1 MGDSGTYIYAVG
13 RELSADRMTSVR
25 GLGGSELR
33 LVEQDG
39 LVAVVSTVD
48 LDEFGESGLR
58 RNLEDLNWLEE
69 VARGHDEVVRT
80 AAAAAPTIAPLR
92 LATICH
98 TDEGV
103 RRRLDEW
110 HHDLVQALDR
120 IEGRS
125 EWSVK
130 AYTTP
135 PAPTRD
141 DRDTSETEIT
151 GSGTAYLRRRRAQLA
166 QEEQAAVDSAAV
178 ADELHSELAAGSVAS
193 RRLAPQDRRLSG
205 HSGIMTLNG
214 AYLVDTARTDSFHA
228 LVRDLAKRHPEIR
241 LQLDGPWPPYSF
253 ATLDDTP

>member
-1 MGDSGTYIYAVG
+1 MGDPGTYIYAVG

-25 GLGGSELR
+25 GLGGAELR

-58 RNLEDLNWLEE
+58 RNLEDLSWLEV
-69 VARGHDEVVRT
+69 VARGHDEVVRG
-80 AAAAAPTIAPLR
+80 AAEAAPTIAPLR
-92 LATICH
+92 LATICL
-98 TDEGV
+98 TDDGV

-110 HHDLVQALDR
+110 HHDLVQTLDR

-130 AYTTP
+130 IYTTP
-135 PAPTRD
+135 PAPID
-141 DRDTSETEIT
+141 DRDETEMT
-151 GSGTAYLRRRRAQLA
+151 NSGTAYLKRRRAQLA

-193 RRLAPQDRRLSG
+193 RRLAPQDPRLSG
-205 HSGIMTLNG
+205 HSGTMTLNG
-214 AYLVDTARTDSFHA
+214 AYLVDTAQTAGFHA
-228 LVRDLAKRHPEIR
+228 LVRELANRHPEIR

-253 ATLDDTP
+253 ATLEAP

>member
-1 MGDSGTYIYAVG
+1 MGDAGTYIYAVG

-58 RNLEDLNWLEE
+58 RNLEDLSWLEE
-69 VARGHDEVVRT
+69 VARGHDEVVRS
-80 AAAAAPTIAPLR
+80 AADAAPTIAPLR

-120 IEGRS
+120 IEGRN

-135 PAPTRD
+135 PTPVD
-141 DRDTSETEIT
+141 DRDTSEAESA
-151 GSGTAYLRRRRAQLA
+151 GPGTAYLKRRRAKLA
-166 QEEQAAVDSAAV
+166 QDEQAAVDSALV
-178 ADELHSELAAGSVAS
+178 ADEMHSELAAGSVAS
-193 RRLAPQDRRLSG
+193 RRLAPQDPRLSG
-205 HSGIMTLNG
+205 HRGTMALNG
-214 AYLVDTARTDSFHA
+214 AYLVDTARTDGFHA
-228 LVRDLAKRHPEIR
+228 LVRDLAERHPEIR
-241 LQLDGPWPPYSF
+241 LQIDGPWPPYSF

>member
-1 MGDSGTYIYAVG
+1 MGDAGTYIYAVG

-69 VARGHDEVVRT
+69 VARGHDEVVRS
-80 AAAAAPTIAPLR
+80 AAEAAPTIAPLR

-120 IEGRS
+120 IEGRN

-130 AYTTP
+130 VYTTP
-135 PAPTRD
+135 PAPVD
-141 DRDTSETEIT
+141 DRDTAEAEIT
-151 GSGTAYLRRRRAQLA
+151 GSGTAYLKRRRAQLA
-166 QEEQAAVDSAAV
+166 QDEQAAVDSAVV
-178 ADELHSELAAGSVAS
+178 ADEMHSELAAGSVAS
-193 RRLAPQDRRLSG
+193 RRLAPQDPRLSG
-205 HSGIMTLNG
+205 HSGTMTLNG
-214 AYLVDTARTDSFHA
+214 AYLVDIARSDSFHA
-228 LVRDLAKRHPEIR
+228 LVRDLAKRHSEIR
-241 LQLDGPWPPYSF
+241 LQIDGPWPPYSF
-253 ATLDDTP
+253 ATLDDIP

>member
-13 RELSADRMTSVR
+13 RELSADRMASVR
-25 GLGGSELR
+25 GLGGSEVR

-58 RNLEDLNWLEE
+58 RNLEDLGWLEE
-69 VARGHDEVVRT
+69 VARGHDDVVRS
-80 AAAAAPTIAPLR
+80 AAEAAPTIAPLR

-130 AYTTP
+130 ACTTP
-135 PAPTRD
+135 SAPMD
-141 DRDTSETEIT
+141 DRDATEIPS
-151 GSGTAYLRRRRAQLA
+151 SGTAYLRRRRAQLA
-166 QEEQAAVDSAAV
+166 RDEQAAVDSAVV
-178 ADELHSELAAGSVAS
+178 ADEMHSKLAAGSVAS
-193 RRLAPQDRRLSG
+193 RRLAPQDPRLSG
-205 HSGIMTLNG
+205 HSGTMTLNG
-214 AYLVDTARTDSFHA
+214 AYLVDAARSDSFHA

>member
-1 MGDSGTYIYAVG
+1 MGDAGTYIYAVG
-13 RELSADRMTSVR
+13 RELAAERMTSVR

-48 LDEFGESGLR
+48 LDEFGEAGLR
-58 RNLEDLNWLEE
+58 RNLEDLSWLEE
-69 VARGHDEVVRT
+69 VARGHDEVVRR
-80 AAAAAPTIAPLR
+80 AAEAAPTIAPLR

-120 IEGRS
+120 IEGHS

-135 PAPTRD
+135 PAPMD
-141 DRDTSETEIT
+141 DLGETELP
-151 GSGTAYLRRRRAQLA
+151 GSGTAYLTRRRAQLA
-166 QEEQAAVDSAAV
+166 RDEQAAVDSAVV
-178 ADELHSELAAGSVAS
+178 ADEVHSELAAGSVAS
-193 RRLAPQDRRLSG
+193 RRLAPQDPRLSG
-205 HSGIMTLNG
+205 HSGTMTLNG
-214 AYLVDTARTDSFHA
+214 AYLVDSARSDSFHA